1 MAGQGSR
8 RSDVARGAL
17 FGLGAALLVGV
28 PSLLGWLD
36 EFEFKARDARE
47 NWFLSRRAPGPGVVV
62 AMLDE
67 NTLAELKKD
76 DIVWPIPRSL
86 YGHAARYAVQGG
98 AKAVLVDLLFTE
110 PYRTAGE
117 DRELAAAAQEAGKV
131 VLGCFLPADRAGPR
145 TAGEDAR
152 LLEQSLPAEGAP
164 VRRSRPGVDVPIPE
178 LAAAAQRLGFTNST
192 ADSDAIVRHADLF
205 LRYQDR
211 LIPSLSMAG
220 ALLALG
226 DPPVSFTPR
235 GGLVLGGRLVHLDG
249 EGRMAVKFRGR
260 AQSFRTLSFY
270 NVVKSA
276 LTEPPETPLLP
287 ASEFRD
293 KVVILGINVVGQE
306 DVLDT
311 PVGKL
316 PGPEWHANVIDGLFR
331 AEALRETGR
340 GVTLALILA
349 FALAAGVVTFAF
361 TSARVFTLSVLGLEA
376 ALGAVAVGTYAG
388 DVVVDWVA
396 PALAILVAYSGGS
409 VFRYFTEGKRKRELK
424 RALVSYMAP
433 EIVEEVLKD
442 PDHLQPGGAR
452 KVLTLFF
459 SDLKGFTSLA
469 EAITPEQLV
478 AFLNEYFTLMCR
490 PIIEERGVIDKFI
503 GDAIMAF
510 FGAPLPLPDHP
521 LRACRAAIRNQREM
535 TGLRARAKERGLP
548 EVFVRIGLHTGP
560 AVVGNMGSDTRFD
573 YTCIGDTV
581 NLASRLEGA
590 NKYFGTWI
598 LASEDT
604 WKPAAAELEGRELGR
619 IRVVGKQQPVALYE
633 VLAERG
639 GLEDGDR
646 RWLEAFGEARAR
658 VQAGRLDE
666 ARAGFL
672 EVKRLRGGE
681 DRPSDL
687 HLEAIGRHG
696 AGWDGVFQMESK

>member
-1 MAGQGSR
+1 MAQGTK
-8 RSDVARGAL
+8 RSDLARGAL

-28 PSLLGWLD
+28 PALLGGLD
-36 EFEFKARDARE
+36 ELEYKARDARE
-47 NWFLSRRAPGPGVVV
+47 RWFLGRRAPGAGVVLG
-62 AMLDE
+62 MLDE
-67 NTLAELKKD
+67 TSLAELKKD

-86 YGHAARYAVQGG
+86 YGQVARWAAKAG

-117 DRELAAAAQEAGKV
+117 DRDFAAAVQEAGNV
-131 VLGCFLPADRAGPR
+131 VIGCFLPSDREGPQVAG
-145 TAGEDAR
+145 GDAR
-152 LLEQSLPAEGAP
+152 LLEQAPPAAGAP
-164 VRRSRPGVDVPIPE
+164 IRRSRPGVNLPIPE
-178 LAAAAQRLGFTNST
+178 LDAAARRLGFTNST
-192 ADSDAIVRHADLF
+192 ADSDALVRRADLF
-205 LRYQDR
+205 LRYRDR

-235 GGLVLGGRLVHLDG
+235 GNLMLGGRMVHLNG
-249 EGRMAVKFRGR
+249 EGRMAVKFRGK
-260 AQSFRTLSFY
+260 AQAFRTVSFY
-270 NVVKSA
+270 NLAKSA
-276 LTEPPETPLLP
+276 LTEPPETPLIP
-287 ASEFRD
+287 AAEFHD

-331 AEALRETGR
+331 AEALHETGR
-340 GVTLALILA
+340 AVTLALILI
-349 FALAAGVVTFAF
+349 FALASGVVTFAF

-376 ALGAVAVGTYAG
+376 VLTAAAVGTYAA
-388 DVVVDWVA
+388 DLVVDWVA
-396 PALAILVAYSGGS
+396 PGLAILVAYSGGS

-442 PDHLQPGGAR
+442 PENLQQGGAR
-452 KVLTLFF
+452 KELTIFF

-469 EAITPEQLV
+469 EAISPEELV

-490 PIIEERGVIDKFI
+490 PIMEERGVIDKFI

-521 LRACRAAIRNQREM
+521 LRACRAALWNQEEM
-535 TGLRARAKERGLP
+535 AGLRARAKERGLP
-548 EVFVRIGLHTGP
+548 EVYVRIGLHTGP

-604 WKPAAAELEGRELGR
+604 WRPAAAELEGRELGR
-619 IRVVGKQQPVALYE
+619 IRVVGKKQPVALFE
-633 VLAERG
+633 VLAGRG
-639 GLEDGDR
+639 RLPEEER
-646 RWLEAFGEARAR
+646 RWLEVFREGRAHL
-658 VQAGRLDE
+658 QAGRLDE

-672 EVKRLRGGE
+672 QVKRLRGGE

-687 HLEAIGRHG
+687 HLEAIERHG
-696 AGWDGVFQMESK
+696 AAWDGIFQMETK